1 MTDDGVFNKFLE
13 LLSSLNDGKPASLW
27 IILKKHH
34 DEICLLKER
43 IKVLEE
49 QDHSTINAPSP
60 PNVKRYVPRSK
71 AQIAIL
77 ECLSDGKKKT
87 VDDFVGVSGTSRS
100 NIYRVLRGKGTLKNP
115 KGGLLVKEPRL
126 KYSINYTHKFNQTPT
141 YLFWLEDE
149 IPSRLKTKPVK
160 HPPIQLVETNPL
172 SFLK

>member
-1 MTDDGVFNKFLE
+1 MTDVGVIIDILE
-13 LLSSLNDGKPASLW
+13 LLSALNDGKPAG
-27 IILKKHH
+27 IGTILKKHH

-60 PNVKRYVPRSK
+60 IVKRCDARRK

-87 VDDFVGVSGTSRS
+87 VEDFAVVSGTSETNVLR
-100 NIYRVLRGKGTLKNP
+100 ILRGKRGTLKNP
-115 KGGLLVKEPRL
+115 KGGLLEREPRL
-126 KYSINYTHKFNQTPT
+126 KRSIDYRVNQNPT

-160 HPPIQLVETNPL
+160 HPKI
-172 SFLK
+172 KID

>member
-13 LLSSLNDGKPASLW
+13 FLSSLNDGKPAGLRD
-27 IILKKHH
+27 ILKKHH

-60 PNVKRYVPRSK
+60 IVKRCDARRK

-87 VDDFVGVSGTSRS
+87 VNDFAVVSGTSETNVLR
-100 NIYRVLRGKGTLKNP
+100 ILRGKTGSLKNP
-115 KGGLLVKEPRL
+115 KGGLLVREPRL
-126 KYSINYTHKFNQTPT
+126 KRSIDCEVNQNPT

-160 HPPIQLVETNPL
+160 HPPI
-172 SFLK
+172 KID

>member
-13 LLSSLNDGKPASLW
+13 FLSSLNDGKPAGLGD
-27 IILKKHH
+27 ILKKHH

-60 PNVKRYVPRSK
+60 IVKRYVPRSK

-100 NIYRVLRGKGTLKNP
+100 NIYRVLHGKRGTFKNP
-115 KGGLLVKEPRL
+115 KGGLLVREPRL
-126 KYSINYTHKFNQTPT
+126 KRSISYEVNRAPT

-160 HPPIQLVETNPL
+160 HPPI
-172 SFLK
+172 KID

>member
-1 MTDDGVFNKFLE
+1 MTDGGVIIDILE
-13 LLSSLNDGKPASLW
+13 LLSALNDGKPAG
-27 IILKKHH
+27 IGTILKKHH

-60 PNVKRYVPRSK
+60 IVKRYVPRRK

-87 VDDFVGVSGTSRS
+87 VDDLAGVSGTSVG
-100 NIYRVLRGKGTLKNP
+100 NIYRVLHGKGGSLKNP
-115 KGGLLVKEPRL
+115 KGGLLVREPRL
-126 KYSINYTHKFNQTPT
+126 KRSIDYGVNQNPT

-149 IPSRLKTKPVK
+149 MPSRLKTKPVK
-160 HPPIQLVETNPL
+160 HPPI
-172 SFLK
+172 KID

>member
-1 MTDDGVFNKFLE
+1 MTDGGVIIDILE
-13 LLSSLNDGKPASLW
+13 LLSSLNDGKPAG
-27 IILKKHH
+27 IGTILKKHH

-49 QDHSTINAPSP
+49 QAPSP
-60 PNVKRYVPRSK
+60 MIKRYVSQGK

-87 VDDFVGVSGTSRS
+87 VDDFVGVCGISRTY
-100 NIYRVLRGKGTLKNP
+100 IYRALRGKGTLKNP
-115 KGGLLVKEPRL
+115 KGGLLVREPRL
-126 KYSINYTHKFNQTPT
+126 KRSIYYGVNQNPT

-160 HPPIQLVETNPL
+160 HPPI
-172 SFLK
+172 KID

>member
-13 LLSSLNDGKPASLW
+13 FLPSLNDGKPAGLGD
-27 IILKKHH
+27 ILKKHH

-60 PNVKRYVPRSK
+60 IVKRYVPRSK

-87 VDDFVGVSGTSRS
+87 VDDFVGVSGSSRE
-100 NIYRVLRGKGTLKNP
+100 NIYSVLRGKRGTLKNP
-115 KGGLLVKEPRL
+115 KGGLLVREPRL
-126 KYSINYTHKFNQTPT
+126 KRSIDYEVNQNPT

-160 HPPIQLVETNPL
+160 HPPI
-172 SFLK
+172 KID

>member
-1 MTDDGVFNKFLE
+1 MTDGGVIIDILE
-13 LLSSLNDGKPASLW
+13 LLSALNDGKPAG
-27 IILKKHH
+27 IGTILKKHH

-60 PNVKRYVPRSK
+60 IVKRYVSQGK

-87 VDDFVGVSGTSRS
+87 VDDFVGVCGISRTY
-100 NIYRVLRGKGTLKNP
+100 IYRALRGKGTLKNP
-115 KGGLLVKEPRL
+115 KGGLLVREPRL
-126 KYSINYTHKFNQTPT
+126 KRSIYYGGVNQNPT

-160 HPPIQLVETNPL
+160 HPPI
-172 SFLK
+172 KID

>member
-13 LLSSLNDGKPASLW
+13 FLPSLNDGKPAGLGD
-27 IILKKHH
+27 ILKKHH

-60 PNVKRYVPRSK
+60 IVKRYVPRRK

-100 NIYRVLRGKGTLKNP
+100 NIYRVLRGKTGTLKNP
-115 KGGLLVKEPRL
+115 SKGGLLVREPRL
-126 KYSINYTHKFNQTPT
+126 NYSISYTDDEVNHVPT
-141 YLFWLEDE
+141 HLFWLEDE

-160 HPPIQLVETNPL
+160 HPPI
-172 SFLK
+172 KID

>member
-13 LLSSLNDGKPASLW
+13 FLSSLNDGKPAG
-27 IILKKHH
+27 IGDILKKHH

-60 PNVKRYVPRSK
+60 IVKRYVARSN
-71 AQIAIL
+71 ARIAIL

-87 VDDFVGVSGTSRS
+87 IDDFVGVSGTSKS
-100 NIYRVLRGKGTLKNP
+100 NIYHVLRGKRGTLKNP
-115 KGGLLVKEPRL
+115 IGGLLVSEPRL
-126 KYSINYTHKFNQTPT
+126 KYSIHYEVNQNTPT

-160 HPPIQLVETNPL
+160 HPPI
-172 SFLK
+172 KID

>member
-1 MTDDGVFNKFLE
+1 M
-13 LLSSLNDGKPASLW
+13 
-27 IILKKHH
+27 
-34 DEICLLKER
+34 
-43 IKVLEE
+43 LEE
-49 QDHSTINAPSP
+49 QDHSTKNAPSP
-60 PNVKRYVPRSK
+60 IVKRYVPRSK

-87 VDDFVGVSGTSRS
+87 VDDFVGVSGTSKE
-100 NIYRVLRGKGTLKNP
+100 NIYQVLHGKRGTFKNP
-115 KGGLLVKEPRL
+115 KGGLLVREPRL
-126 KYSINYTHKFNQTPT
+126 KRSIEYKVNNTPT

>member
-13 LLSSLNDGKPASLW
+13 ALSSLNDGKPAGLW
-27 IILKKHH
+27 NILKKHH

-60 PNVKRYVPRSK
+60 IVKRRVPRRK
-71 AQIAIL
+71 AHSAIL

-87 VDDFVGVSGTSRS
+87 VDDFIRVSGTARTS
-100 NIYRVLRGKGTLKNP
+100 IYRVLCGEGGTLRNP
-115 KGGLLVKEPRL
+115 KGGLLVSEPRL
-126 KYSINYTHKFNQTPT
+126 NHSIDYEVNKNPT

-160 HPPIQLVETNPL
+160 HPPIKIE
-172 SFLK
+172 

>member
-13 LLSSLNDGKPASLW
+13 FLSSLNDGKPAGLGD
-27 IILKKHH
+27 ILKKHH

-60 PNVKRYVPRSK
+60 IIKRYVPRSK
-71 AQIAIL
+71 AEIAIL

-87 VDDFVGVSGTSRS
+87 VDDFVGVSGTSKE
-100 NIYRVLRGKGTLKNP
+100 NIYRVLRGKRGTLKNP

-149 IPSRLKTKPVK
+149 IPYRLKTKPVK
-160 HPPIQLVETNPL
+160 HPPI
-172 SFLK
+172 KID

>member
-13 LLSSLNDGKPASLW
+13 FLSSLNDGKPAGFGD
-27 IILKKHH
+27 ILKKHH

-60 PNVKRYVPRSK
+60 IVKRYVLGTK

-77 ECLSDGKKKT
+77 ECLSDGKKKS
-87 VDDFVGVSGTSRS
+87 VNDLAGVTGTSEANVR
-100 NIYRVLRGKGTLKNP
+100 RVLRGKTGSLKNP
-115 KGGLLVKEPRL
+115 KGGLLVREPRL
-126 KYSINYTHKFNQTPT
+126 KRSIDYEVNQNPT

-160 HPPIQLVETNPL
+160 HPKI
-172 SFLK
+172 KID

>member
-13 LLSSLNDGKPASLW
+13 FLSSLNDGKPAGLGD
-27 IILKKHH
+27 ILKKHH

-60 PNVKRYVPRSK
+60 IVKRYVLGTK

-77 ECLSDGKKKT
+77 ECLSDGKKKS
-87 VDDFVGVSGTSRS
+87 VNDLAGVTGTSEANVR
-100 NIYRVLRGKGTLKNP
+100 RVLRGKTGSLKNP
-115 KGGLLVKEPRL
+115 KGGLLVREPRL
-126 KYSINYTHKFNQTPT
+126 KRSIEYKVNNTPT

-160 HPPIQLVETNPL
+160 HPKI
-172 SFLK
+172 KID

>member
-13 LLSSLNDGKPASLW
+13 ALSSLNDGKPANLG

-49 QDHSTINAPSP
+49 QDHSAINVPSP
-60 PNVKRYVPRSK
+60 IVNRYVPRRK

-100 NIYRVLRGKGTLKNP
+100 NIYRVLRGKTGTLKNP
-115 KGGLLVKEPRL
+115 NGGLLVTEPRL
-126 KYSINYTHKFNQTPT
+126 NYSINYTHAVNQTPT

-160 HPPIQLVETNPL
+160 HPKI
-172 SFLK
+172 KID

>member
-13 LLSSLNDGKPASLW
+13 LLSSLNDGKPAGLGD
-27 IILKKHH
+27 ILKKHH

-49 QDHSTINAPSP
+49 QDHSAINVPSP
-60 PNVKRYVPRSK
+60 IVNRYVPRRK

-87 VDDFVGVSGTSRS
+87 IGDFVGVSGTSYS
-100 NIYRVLRGKGTLKNP
+100 TVYRVLRGEGGSLKNP

-126 KYSINYTHKFNQTPT
+126 NRSIDNENNHT

-160 HPPIQLVETNPL
+160 HPPI
-172 SFLK
+172 KID